1 VAEYDYIVV
10 GAGSARCA
18 IASRLSEDPS
28 TDVLLLEAGGADDDE
43 RIFAPH
49 RAWELWATPFDWGY
63 TTAPQAAALNRPL
76 YWPRGKVLGGSS
88 CLNAMVYVRGAP
100 ADYDHWAYLGNA
112 GWDYE
117 SVLPY
122 FKKSE
127 DYYGGASRYHGAG
140 GPLSVSRHTSPNPLT
155 DAFIDAAVRAGH
167 PINHD
172 FSGPEV
178 IGVGYTDTTTTS
190 DGRRCSAAAAFLK
203 PAHNRRNLTVQTG
216 AHGHRLAIEKGRCQG
231 IVYERGGKLH
241 TARAAREVVVSA
253 GAIGSPHLLL
263 LSGIGPSDDL
273 KKLGIDAK
281 ADLAGVGQ
289 NLHDHLLTFVIHEAS
304 REIPAPKHNV
314 LEAHLFAKSDPRLAV
329 PDHQPLFM
337 CNAPPK
343 HGLDIP
349 PNSYAM
355 APGII
360 RPVSRGELKLTAGDP
375 AAPLHLDP
383 RYLSEAADLNTLVH
397 SLEVSIEIMESPAFG
412 KWRRRSVWPKVKT
425 RAQRLQWVRQTCETY
440 HHQAGTCKMGIDAMS
455 VVDPQLRV
463 YGVDGL
469 RVADASIM
477 PAVISGNTN
486 AASIMIGE
494 KAADLVRG
502 VEAPALRAA

>member
-1 VAEYDYIVV
+1 VADYDYIVV
-10 GAGSARCA
+10 GAGSAGCA
-18 IASRLSEDPS
+18 IAARLSEDPS
-28 TDVLLLEAGGADDDE
+28 VDVLLLEAGGVDDDE
-43 RIFAPH
+43 RISAPH

-63 TTAPQAAALNRPL
+63 TTAPQAAAFNRPL

-88 CLNAMVYVRGAP
+88 CLNAMVYVRGAR

-140 GPLSVSRHTSPNPLT
+140 GPLSVSRHTAPNPLT
-155 DAFIDAAVRAGH
+155 DAFIDAAVQAGN
-167 PINHD
+167 PINYD
-172 FSGPEV
+172 FSGPELM
-178 IGVGYTDTTTTS
+178 GVGYTDTTTTR
-190 DGRRCSAAAAFLK
+190 DGQRCSAAVAFLK

-216 AHGHRLAIEKGRCQG
+216 AHSNRLAIEKGRCQG
-231 IVYERGGKLH
+231 VVYKRGGKFH

-263 LSGIGPSDDL
+263 LSGIGPADDL
-273 KKLGIDAK
+273 KKLGIDVK
-281 ADLAGVGQ
+281 AALAGVGQ

-360 RPVSRGELKLTAGDP
+360 RPVSRGELKLTADDP
-375 AAPLHLDP
+375 EAPLHLDP
-383 RYLSEAADLNTLVH
+383 RYLSEPADLNALVH
-397 SLEVSIEIMESPAFG
+397 SLEVSIEIMESPAFA
-412 KWRRRSVWPKVKT
+412 KWRKRSVWPKVKT
-425 RAQRLQWVRQTCETY
+425 RAQHVQWVRQTCETY
-440 HHQAGTCKMGIDAMS
+440 HHQAGTCKMGIDATS
-455 VVDPQLRV
+455 ILDPQLRV

-469 RVADASIM
+469 RV
-477 PAVISGNTN
+477 
-486 AASIMIGE
+486 IMIGE
-494 KAADLVRG
+494 KAADLIRG
-502 VEAPALRAA
+502 VKAPARRAA